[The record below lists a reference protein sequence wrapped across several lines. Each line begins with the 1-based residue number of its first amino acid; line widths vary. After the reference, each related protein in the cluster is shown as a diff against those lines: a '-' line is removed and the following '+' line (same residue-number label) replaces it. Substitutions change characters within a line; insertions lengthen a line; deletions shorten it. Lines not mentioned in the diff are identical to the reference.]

1 VFLSPGSVLCYYEEF
16 EINYTIKKDYMKND
30 DITKKETSLEDVE
43 IALAGHKDTDMVLLV
58 ELPNIPQIES
68 ILHAYPEELRG
79 SIKLSKKQVTA
90 LLLNVKIS
98 TFGVNNT
105 LPMICNGDSC
115 PVAKHCFFYKAQIH
129 PEGERC
135 PPEIMFLDQMVPQ
148 LIVDMGVDMENYL
161 EVNIVQEYASEL
173 LTKRRADNMIAIYGD
188 VNEVATS
195 VIQATGTAL
204 YTEQETP
211 YVVIRDRAVK
221 RMGMLRKEMLATREQ
236 RAKYKLTGQTDPST
250 RAAEIREAY
259 EARVAAEKLAKAN
272 DEKELDGAFKQDLLE
287 K

>member
-1 VFLSPGSVLCYYEEF
+1 
-16 EINYTIKKDYMKND
+16 MKND

>member
-1 VFLSPGSVLCYYEEF
+1 MFLSPGSVLCYYEEF